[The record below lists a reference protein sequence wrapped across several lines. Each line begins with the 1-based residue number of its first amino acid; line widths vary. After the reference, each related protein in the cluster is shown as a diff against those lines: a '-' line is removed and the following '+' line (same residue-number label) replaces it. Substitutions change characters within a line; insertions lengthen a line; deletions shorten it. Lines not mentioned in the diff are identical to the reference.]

1 MAVHAREMNYNVNG
15 FRNRCSDASERQTDI
30 RSEHA
35 VCEPRERLLCGVCM
49 DCAQAAEMTCVEG
62 LQEVKRFRASDL
74 ADQDSIGPMTKGC
87 THQIRDRDGRQRL
100 LLSKR
105 YLPSAC
111 FEPKQIRF
119 LEVNL
124 GRLLNH
130 DYSVAIGNQR
140 SQRVQECRLARPGPS
155 GDQDVAL
162 GLDSAHQRRGAGGT
176 ECMHLNEIR
185 EAVAARELP
194 DRQCR
199 ASDGTWRKHGCDP
212 RSVLQ

>member
-1 MAVHAREMNYNVNG
+1 MAVHTSKVNYNVNG
-15 FRNRCSDASERQTDI
+15 VRDRFSNASKWQTDI

-49 DCAQAAEMTCVEG
+49 DCAQAAKMTCVEG
-62 LQEVKRFRASDL
+62 LQEVERFRASDL

-130 DYSVAIGNQR
+130 DLFT
-140 SQRVQECRLARPGPS
+140 VQL
-155 GDQDVAL
+155 
-162 GLDSAHQRRGAGGT
+162 LDSQEQLRSFQKSN
-176 ECMHLNEIR
+176 LR
-185 EAVAARELP
+185 EYAFVDSSPMPSYRDKLSAEELADLVSYLVSLKGQVNP
-194 DRQCR
+194 
-199 ASDGTWRKHGCDP
+199 
-212 RSVLQ
+212 